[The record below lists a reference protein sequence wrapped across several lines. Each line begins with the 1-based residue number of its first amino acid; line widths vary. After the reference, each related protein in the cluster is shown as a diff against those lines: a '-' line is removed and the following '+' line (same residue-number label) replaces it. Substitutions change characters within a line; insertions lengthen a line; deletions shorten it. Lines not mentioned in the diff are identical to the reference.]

1 MLKNLLNKNKEEDK
15 EVVEVEEETPQPVK
29 ESKAMKA
36 VDALAPLY
44 RKFDVDFDQMR
55 FIVDTKMKMDAR
67 QENPIEN
74 AWNNGANK
82 KERNSFFSSL
92 WIYALIS
99 LFMVV
104 MFVYDN
110 YIFQY
115 TAYFSY
121 LFFMMLAILVAHFSN
136 VLLDPKDQE
145 QIGTKPVSAKTLG
158 AAKATHIG
166 MYLVAFSLAIG
177 GPMMVA
183 SFLANGALMGILT
196 VLLTLVAA
204 IWCLFLTI
212 LVYAFVLRH
221 FDGEKLKNM
230 ISYSQIGVSVFMIM
244 GYHVMG
250 DLFQV
255 IDPDSFLV
263 EMNLQWWHILVFPMW
278 FVAPY
283 GIIEEG
289 FNGTFGVYL
298 GLLLVGTIGLI
309 LLYRAYSDKIDRNL
323 QKIHSDGS
331 KGNKK
336 SRLASFYAK
345 VVCQIQ
351 ERPYFHF
358 AWQLTKHEREFKT
371 RLYPS
376 IASAL
381 IFPVIM
387 MWTTIT
393 SGDFQAFEDLGWL
406 AYTPYFV
413 TMMVPMTSMT
423 IRYSNNYKA
432 RWMFMIGPEKADTY
446 IIRGV
451 FKAMYMKLLLPVY
464 GVTSVV
470 VLFFTGMSTLPIL
483 INGLFILGIVFY
495 VDMAI
500 TLNNVPF
507 TQAYN
512 ASEANR
518 GCLASIIFFI
528 GALIGVGGLAFIQMA
543 ITPAIYILLV
553 MLLVATIWIF
563 TNGFKKKKFDPIM
576 K

>member
-1 MLKNLLNKNKEEDK
+1 
-15 EVVEVEEETPQPVK
+15 
-29 ESKAMKA
+29 
-36 VDALAPLY
+36 
-44 RKFDVDFDQMR
+44 
-55 FIVDTKMKMDAR
+55 
-67 QENPIEN
+67 
-74 AWNNGANK
+74 
-82 KERNSFFSSL
+82 
-92 WIYALIS
+92 
-99 LFMVV
+99 
-104 MFVYDN
+104 
-110 YIFQY
+110 
-115 TAYFSY
+115 
-121 LFFMMLAILVAHFSN
+121 MLAILVAHFSN

-166 MYLVAFSLAIG
+166 MYLIAFSLAIG

-183 SFLANGALMGILT
+183 SFVANGVVMGVIT
-196 VLLTLVAA
+196 VVLTLLAA

-230 ISYSQIGVSVFMIM
+230 ISYSQIGVSVFMIL

-255 IDPDSFLV
+255 IDPDTFLV

-298 GLLLVGTIGLI
+298 ALLLAGTIGLI
-309 LLYRAYSDKIDRNL
+309 MLYRVYSDKIDRNL
-323 QKIHSDGS
+323 QKINSDGS

-336 SRLASFYAK
+336 SRLASFYANTLCRAK
-345 VVCQIQ
+345 
-351 ERPYFHF
+351 EKPYFHF

-387 MWTTIT
+387 MWTTMT
-393 SGDFQAFEDLGWL
+393 SGDLQAMQELGWL

-432 RWMFMIGPEKADTY
+432 RWMFMIGPEKDDAP
-446 IIRGV
+446 IIRGI

-464 GVTSVV
+464 GVTSLA
-470 VLFFTGMSTLPIL
+470 VLFFTDFSALPVL
-483 INGLFILGIVFY
+483 VNGLFILGIVFY
-495 VDMAI
+495 ADMAI
-500 TLNNVPF
+500 TLNSVPF
-507 TQAYN
+507 TKAYN

-528 GALIGVGGLAFIQMA
+528 GALVGVGGLAFIQIVFA
-543 ITPAIYILLV
+543 PAVYILLV
-553 MLLVATIWIF
+553 VLLAVTVWIF
-563 TNGFKKKKFDPIM
+563 TNGFKKKKFDPVIN
-576 K
+576 